1 MKQKPCYILGIESS
15 CDETAAS
22 VLNHN
27 KVLSNCITNQ
37 EIHQQYGGVVP
48 ELASRAHQ
56 INIIPVVKHALD
68 EAKINMKQIDAIA
81 CTQGPGLLGSLLVG
95 NSFAKS
101 LSMGLK
107 IPLITVNHMHAHL
120 LVHFIDDKNIKLP
133 SFPFIGVN
141 VSGGHT
147 QIIIVKDYFDLEIIG
162 KTLDDAI
169 GEAFDKC
176 GKTIGLTYP
185 CGPIIDNLSKHGNPK
200 KFKFPIPNVD
210 GINLS
215 YSGMKTSFVNFI
227 KKEKDNDSKFISKN
241 LNDIC
246 SSIQFSLI
254 KNITNKIE
262 LAVEKTKIKSVAL
275 GGGVSGNSYLRG
287 FLFEKERK
295 EKWKVFVPP
304 MDYTTD
310 NAAMIGLV
318 GYLKF
323 KKNYYSNLNHVVKSK
338 MEF

>member
-1 MKQKPCYILGIESS
+1 
-15 CDETAAS
+15 
-22 VLNHN
+22 
-27 KVLSNCITNQ
+27 
-37 EIHQQYGGVVP
+37 
-48 ELASRAHQ
+48 
-56 INIIPVVKHALD
+56 
-68 EAKINMKQIDAIA
+68 
-81 CTQGPGLLGSLLVG
+81 
-95 NSFAKS
+95 
-101 LSMGLK
+101 
-107 IPLITVNHMHAHL
+107 
-120 LVHFIDDKNIKLP
+120 
-133 SFPFIGVN
+133 
-141 VSGGHT
+141 
-147 QIIIVKDYFDLEIIG
+147 
-162 KTLDDAI
+162 
-169 GEAFDKC
+169 
-176 GKTIGLTYP
+176 
-185 CGPIIDNLSKHGNPK
+185 
-200 KFKFPIPNVD
+200 
-210 GINLS
+210 
-215 YSGMKTSFVNFI
+215 MKTSFVNFI

-287 FLFEKERK
+287 FLFEKEKK